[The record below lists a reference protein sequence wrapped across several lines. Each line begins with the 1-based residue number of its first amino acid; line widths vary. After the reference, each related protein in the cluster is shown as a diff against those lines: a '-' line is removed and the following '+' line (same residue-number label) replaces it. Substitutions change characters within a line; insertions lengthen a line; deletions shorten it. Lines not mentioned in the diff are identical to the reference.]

1 MKASFIYI
9 YHFETAARLAL
20 PNLKRKTNAIVKN
33 KFLEKYNE
41 QAAETNF
48 QGEFFT
54 LLMEEK
60 SDISW
65 KSYIYS
71 VPRGVMAFAMRSAT
85 NSLAT
90 PDNLAR
96 WGKVVDTSCKL
107 CYNANPNS
115 RTTATLGHILNNC
128 PCMLDRYEWRY
139 NGVLTYLYQ
148 ELRDKKPETAEIY
161 ADLEGAKIGGGTIPP
176 NIVTTA
182 QRPDLV
188 IVDRSSQPATV
199 ILVELTIPFT
209 RNINDA
215 NTRKQLRYEFLA
227 ADIESVGFKCINLPI
242 EICSRGHISTRNRN
256 QITHLFYQF
265 NVRKFQKILRT
276 CSKLSLLASYSIF
289 NSRSEQNWSR
299 SGYLKP

>member
-1 MKASFIYI
+1 MIPNTSNT

-20 PNLKRKTNAIVKN
+20 PNLKKQTNTIIKK
-33 KFLEKYNE
+33 KFLDKYNE

-54 LLMEEK
+54 LLNDEK
-60 SDISW
+60 RDITW
-65 KSYIYS
+65 KGYIYS
-71 VPRGVMAFAMRSAT
+71 VPRGVMAFAMRCST

-96 WGKVVDTSCKL
+96 WGKVVDPSCKL
-107 CYNANPNS
+107 CSTANSNS

-128 PCMLDRYEWRY
+128 PCMLDRYEWRH
-139 NGVLTYLYQ
+139 NGVLSYLYKTFK
-148 ELRDKKPETAEIY
+148 ENKPEMMDIF
-161 ADLEGAKIGGGTIPP
+161 ADLDGAKISGGTIPP
-176 NIVTTA
+176 HIVTTA
-182 QRPDLV
+182 QRPD
-188 IVDRSSQPATV
+188 IVTIDRSSNPPTV

-209 RNINDA
+209 RNIADA

-227 ADIESVGFKCINLPI
+227 ADIEAAGYKCINLPI
-242 EICSRGHISTRNRN
+242 EIFSRGHITSRNRN
-256 QITHLFYQF
+256 EITFLAHQF
-265 NVRKFQKILRT
+265 KIRKLQQVLRA

-289 NSRSEQNWSR
+289 NSRNEESWSR